1 MLLLHAVWAGVLQHR
16 GEVVVETPL
25 LRPALGF
32 GRALEGLGRG
42 LAGQCG
48 TGLVAGAGRTE
59 MTVRFLQ
66 LSCGAGLC

>member
-16 GEVVVETPL
+16 GEVVMETPL
-25 LRPALGF
+25 LRSALGF
-32 GRALEGLGRG
+32 VEGLGRG

-48 TGLVAGAGRTE
+48 TGLVAEAGRTE

-66 LSCGAGLC
+66 LSCAGLC